1 MKSAIR
7 MFAAFACVP
16 LVADFRAV
24 PDVLAQT
31 LTQGSR
37 FLVILLCVC
46 SLGFAADSKLERV
59 KDKYHVIQVEAFE
72 IQKGVD
78 FPPELLSPLQD
89 EVAKQLRESREFP
102 EVLAAGG
109 TPTNADAPV
118 LRLTGILTHFKPGSR
133 AKRYFGGYGAGS
145 TEIFAQL
152 TFIDRATGQ
161 TVLWENVRAVLVGGF
176 LGGASSDVTKQFAH
190 QVVDTI
196 KLIGERGL
204 PQPAQPVLAPS
215 VPTSNPERPA
225 GTEANPTPAA
235 AVSAPLI
242 GRHTVTISSDHF
254 DDAEKKLSD
263 EGAAGYHVVA
273 FALTSNRTADVTL
286 EKSAG
291 DAPAYEYVLLHGY
304 SPGGVEKRLNQKA
317 GEGFRL
323 IPQSFAQFRNGT
335 ALIAGRSAPSSSSRY
350 QYKLHQTVRIS
361 SAQKDIERDQAQGY
375 VLAATSNQNLHL
387 VLLEKELTPAS
398 Q

>member
-7 MFAAFACVP
+7 MFAAFACA
-16 LVADFRAV
+16 LLAADFRAV
-24 PDVLAQT
+24 PDVFAQT
-31 LTQGSR
+31 LPQVSR
-37 FLVILLCVC
+37 FLVILLCAS

-59 KDKYHVIQVEAFE
+59 KDKYHVIQVEVFE

-89 EVAKQLRESREFP
+89 EVAKQLRDSKEFP
-102 EVLAAGG
+102 EVLAAVGV
-109 TPTNADAPV
+109 PINADAPV
-118 LRLTGILTHFKPGSR
+118 LRLTGTLTHFKPGSR
-133 AKRYFGGYGAGS
+133 AKRYIVGYGAGS

-161 TVLWENVRAVLVGGF
+161 TVLTENVRAILAAGF
-176 LGGASSDVTKQFAH
+176 LGGASSEVTKQFAH
-190 QVVDTI
+190 QVVDTT

-204 PQPAQPVLAPS
+204 PQPVQPVPAP
-215 VPTSNPERPA
+215 PTAVAKPERPA

-273 FALTSNRTADVTL
+273 FELTSNRTADVTL

-291 DAPAYEYVLLHGY
+291 DAPAYEYVLLHGL

-323 IPQSFAQFRNGT
+323 VPQSFAQFRNGT
-335 ALIAGRSAPSSSSRY
+335 ALIAGRSATSSSSRY

-361 SAQKDIERDQAQGY
+361 SAQKDIEHDQAQGY
-375 VLAATSNQNLHL
+375 VLAATSNQNLHF

>member
-1 MKSAIR
+1 MKSAVR
-7 MFAAFACVP
+7 MFAAFACV
-16 LVADFRAV
+16 LRVADLRAV

-31 LTQGSR
+31 LPQVSR
-37 FLVILLCVC
+37 SLVILLCAC
-46 SLGFAADSKLERV
+46 SLSFAADSKLERV
-59 KDKYHVIQVEAFE
+59 KDKYSVIQVEAFA

-89 EVAKQLRESREFP
+89 EVAKQLRESKEFP
-102 EVLAAGG
+102 EVLTAGG
-109 TPTNADAPV
+109 VPANVDSPV
-118 LRLTGILTHFKPGSR
+118 LRLTGTLTHFKPGSR
-133 AKRYFGGYGAGS
+133 AKRYIVGYGAGS

-152 TFIDRATGQ
+152 TFIDRTTGQ
-161 TVLWENVRAVLVGGF
+161 TVLTENVRAVLAGGF
-176 LGGASSDVTKQFAH
+176 AGGASSAVTKQFAR
-190 QVVDTI
+190 QVVDTT
-196 KLIGERGL
+196 KLIGERSL
-204 PQPAQPVLAPS
+204 PQPAQPAPAPS
-215 VPTSNPERPA
+215 APTANPERPA
-225 GTEANPTPAA
+225 GTEANSIPAA
-235 AVSAPLI
+235 AVSAPLM

-254 DDAEKKLSD
+254 DEAEKKLSD

-304 SPGGVEKRLNQKA
+304 SPGRLEKRLNQKA
-317 GEGFRL
+317 AEGFRL
-323 IPQSFAQFRNGT
+323 FPQSFAQFRNGT

-361 SAQKDIERDQAQGY
+361 SAQKDIEQDQAQGY

-387 VLLEKELTPAS
+387 VLLEKELTSAS

>member
-1 MKSAIR
+1 MKSAVR
-7 MFAAFACVP
+7 MFAAFACVLP
-16 LVADFRAV
+16 VADLRAV
-24 PDVLAQT
+24 PVVLAQT
-31 LTQGSR
+31 LPQVSR
-37 FLVILLCVC
+37 FFVILLCAG

-59 KDKYHVIQVEAFE
+59 KDKYHVIQVEVFE

-78 FPPELLSPLQD
+78 FPPELLSSLQD
-89 EVAKQLRESREFP
+89 EVTRQLRESKEFP

-109 TPTNADAPV
+109 APTNADAPV
-118 LRLTGILTHFKPGSR
+118 LRLTGTLTHFKPGSR

-161 TVLWENVRAVLVGGF
+161 TVLSENVRAILVGGF
-176 LGGASSDVTKQFAH
+176 LGGASSDVTKQFAR
-190 QVVDTI
+190 QVVDTT

-204 PQPAQPVLAPS
+204 PQPAQPLPAPS
-215 VPTSNPERPA
+215 AAVANPEQPA

-235 AVSAPLI
+235 AVSAPLM

-317 GEGFRL
+317 AEGFRL
-323 IPQSFAQFRNGT
+323 VPQSFAQFRNGT

-361 SAQKDIERDQAQGY
+361 SAQKDIEQDQAQGY